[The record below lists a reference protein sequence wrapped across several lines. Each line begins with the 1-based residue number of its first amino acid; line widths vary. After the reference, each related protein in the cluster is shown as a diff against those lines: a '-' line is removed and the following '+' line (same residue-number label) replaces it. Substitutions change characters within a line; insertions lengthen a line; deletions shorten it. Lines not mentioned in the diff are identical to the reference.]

1 MSDRP
6 ETQPDSASPT
16 RRTVL
21 RAAGLVALTGGG
33 AAVFGACAADGETV
47 APPTSVPPTT
57 APTSTT
63 PASSAPPSPSPT
75 ASTSPTPKKSATKK
89 AAKAPKGPSVA
100 AAKVPVGGGVILDD
114 ANYVITQPKKGSYKA
129 FTKICTHRQC
139 KVMSVSDGTINC
151 DCHGSKFSIDD
162 GSVANPPADSPLKE
176 FKTTVFEDEV
186 YVEA

>member
-6 ETQPDSASPT
+6 ESPSTPTAPT

-21 RAAGLVALTGGG
+21 RAASLAALAGGG
-33 AAVFGACAADGETV
+33 ATVLGACAADGETT
-47 APPTSVPPTT
+47 APPASTGPTT
-57 APTSTT
+57 SG
-63 PASSAPPSPSPT
+63 PASSAPSSPSPS
-75 ASTSPTPKKSATKK
+75 ASSSPTPKKSATKK
-89 AAKAPKGPSVA
+89 AAKAPSGPSVA

-114 ANYVITQPKKGSYKA
+114 ADYVITQPTKGTYRA

-139 KVMSVSDGTINC
+139 KVMSVNDGTINC

-162 GSVANPPADSPLKE
+162 GSVANPPANSPLEE

-186 YVEA
+186 YIEA

>member
-1 MSDRP
+1 MSHRP
-6 ETQPDSASPT
+6 ESSPAPTAPT

-33 AAVFGACAADGETV
+33 ATVFGACAADGETT
-47 APPTSVPPTT
+47 APPASTG
-57 APTSTT
+57 PTSSA
-63 PASSAPPSPSPT
+63 PASSAPPSPSPS

-114 ANYVITQPKKGSYKA
+114 ADYVITQPEKGSYKA

-151 DCHGSKFSIDD
+151 DCHGSKFDIAD
-162 GSVANPPADSPLKE
+162 GSVANPPANSPLEE
-176 FKTTVFEDEV
+176 FKTTVFDDDV
-186 YVEA
+186 YVTG